1 MRSDMKRLSL
11 GLLFALLPFSAFAQ
25 RADIATLKAYA
36 EKAMPRCPGSVI
48 TLDALPTAG
57 PAGFIPYNLTQTS
70 TDKTCG
76 RKTYLLYSPASQQIL
91 IGTVFPLGMD
101 ARPAT
106 DRIAEVVMEALK
118 QPVKVTIAP
127 FPLPDGLHA
136 VSMARETAYGPF
148 AYHGFIDQAQA
159 WMVVGFRGSLR
170 TDPTQ
175 SLLESLNLSSAVR
188 RGDPKSK
195 VKIIELSDF
204 ECPTCGRA
212 HKKIEPIIA
221 KNVKKVDYYRLDLPL
236 FEMHPWAMDAA
247 LGARA
252 INRVAPAK
260 YWDYV
265 NWVYANQEEIN
276 NGKQSFAEKTLHD
289 YCEDHDI
296 NWAAV
301 EKIVKSPA
309 ERAALLDQVSRAFDV
324 GVNSTPTYIING
336 TILGFGP
343 EGSFTIDQIRKALGL
358 PPEAAPAKPVKP
370 AKSSKSQR

>member
-1 MRSDMKRLSL
+1 
-11 GLLFALLPFSAFAQ
+11 
-25 RADIATLKAYA
+25 
-36 EKAMPRCPGSVI
+36 
-48 TLDALPTAG
+48 
-57 PAGFIPYNLTQTS
+57 
-70 TDKTCG
+70 
-76 RKTYLLYSPASQQIL
+76 
-91 IGTVFPLGMD
+91 MD

-118 QPVKVTIAP
+118 QPVHVTVAP

-136 VSMARETAYGPF
+136 VSMNRDTAYGQF
-148 AYHGFIDQAQA
+148 AYHGFIDQSQA
-159 WMVVGFRGSLR
+159 WMIVGFRGSLH

-175 SLLESLNLSSAVR
+175 SLLEALNLSGAVR

-212 HKKIEPIIA
+212 HKKVEPIIA
-221 KNVKKVDYYRLDLPL
+221 KNLKKVDYYRLDLPL

-252 INRVAPAK
+252 ISRVAPAK
-260 YWDYV
+260 YWEYV
-265 NWVYANQEEIN
+265 NWVYANQETIGN
-276 NGKQSFAEKTLHD
+276 SKQPYEKTLHD
-289 YCEDHDI
+289 FCEDHDI

-309 ERAALLDQVSRAFDV
+309 ERNALLDQVSRAFDV

-343 EGSFTIDQIRKALGL
+343 EGSFTIEQIRKALGL
-358 PPEAAPAKPVKP
+358 PPEPAKP
-370 AKSSKSQR
+370 AKK

>member
-1 MRSDMKRLSL
+1 MRRLSL
-11 GLLFALLPFSAFAQ
+11 GLLFALLPLSAFAQ
-25 RADIATLKAYA
+25 RADITALRAYA

-48 TLDALPTAG
+48 TLDPLPTSG

-91 IGTVFPLGMD
+91 IGTVFPLTPD

-127 FPLPDGLHA
+127 FPLPDGLRA
-136 VSMARETAYGPF
+136 VSMNRDTAYGQF
-148 AYHGFIDQAQA
+148 AYHGFLDQSQT
-159 WMVVGFRGSLR
+159 WMVVGFRGNLR

-175 SLLESLNLSSAVR
+175 SLLEALNLSSAVR

-212 HKKIEPIIA
+212 HKKIEPLIE
-221 KNVKKVDYYRLDLPL
+221 KNVKKIDYYRLDLPL

-252 INRVAPAK
+252 IARVAPSK

-265 NWVYANQEEIN
+265 NWVYANQETIN
-276 NGKQSFAEKTLHD
+276 DSKQPYEKTLRD
-289 YCEDHDI
+289 FCQDHDI

-309 ERAALLDQVSRAFDV
+309 ERTALLDQVSRAFDV

-343 EGSFTIDQIRKALGL
+343 EGSFTIEQIRKALGL
-358 PPEAAPAKPVKP
+358 PPEAAKP
-370 AKSSKSQR
+370 AAKKK

>member
-11 GLLFALLPFSAFAQ
+11 CLLFALFPLCAFAQ
-25 RADIATLKAYA
+25 RADIGTLRAYA
-36 EKAMPRCPGSVI
+36 ERALPRCPGSII
-48 TLDALPTAG
+48 TLDPLPNAG

-70 TDKTCG
+70 TDGACG
-76 RKTYLLYSPASQQIL
+76 RKTYLLYSPTSQQIV
-91 IGTVFPLGMD
+91 IGTVFPLAADG
-101 ARPAT
+101 RPVT
-106 DRIAEVVMEALK
+106 DRIAEVVMESLK
-118 QPVKVTIAP
+118 RPVHVTIAP

-136 VSMARETAYGPF
+136 VSMNRDTPWGQF
-148 AYHGFIDQAQA
+148 AYHGFVDQTQT
-159 WMVVGFRGSLR
+159 WMMVGLRGNLR

-175 SLLESLNLSSAVR
+175 SLLESLNLSAAVR

-204 ECPTCGRA
+204 ECPSCGRA
-212 HKKIEPIIA
+212 HKVIEPMIA

-252 INRVAPAK
+252 ISRVAPAK

-276 NGKQSFAEKTLHD
+276 NAKQPFIEKILHD

-296 NWAAV
+296 SWSAV
-301 EKIVKSPA
+301 EKIVKSPP

-358 PPEAAPAKPVKP
+358 PPEPAAAKPAAKP
-370 AKSSKSQR
+370 AKK

>member
-11 GLLFALLPFSAFAQ
+11 GVLLALLPFSAFAQ
-25 RADIATLKAYA
+25 RADLATLRAYA

-48 TLDALPTAG
+48 TLDPLPTTG

-91 IGTVFPLGMD
+91 VGTVFPLGAD
-101 ARPAT
+101 ARPAS

-136 VSMARETAYGPF
+136 VSMNRETPYGSF
-148 AYHGFIDQAQA
+148 AYHGFIDQSQA
-159 WMVVGFRGSLR
+159 WMMVGFRGSLR
-170 TDPTQ
+170 TEPSQ
-175 SLLESLNLSSAVR
+175 SLLDAINLSSAVR
-188 RGDPKSK
+188 RGNPKSK
-195 VKIIELSDF
+195 VKIVEISDF

-212 HKKIEPIIA
+212 HKKVEPIIA
-221 KNVKKVDYYRLDLPL
+221 KNLSKVDYYRLDMPL

-252 INRVAPAK
+252 IARVAPAK

-265 NWVYANQEEIN
+265 NWVYANQEAIN
-276 NGKQSFAEKTLHD
+276 DSKQPFIAKTLHD
-289 YCEDHDI
+289 YSEDHDI
-296 NWAAV
+296 SWAAV
-301 EKIVKSPA
+301 EKIVKSPP

-336 TILGFGP
+336 TILGYGP

-358 PPEAAPAKPVKP
+358 PPEPAKPAAKKP
-370 AKSSKSQR
+370 AK

>member
-1 MRSDMKRLSL
+1 MKRL
-11 GLLFALLPFSAFAQ
+11 LLATLVALLPFSAFAQ
-25 RADIATLKAYA
+25 RADIAALRAYA
-36 EKAMPRCPGSVI
+36 EKAMPRCAGSVI
-48 TLDALPTAG
+48 TLDQLPSAG
-57 PAGFIPYNLTQTS
+57 PAGFIPFNLTQTS

-76 RKTYLLYSPASQQIL
+76 RKTYLLYSPSSQQIL

-106 DRIAEVVMEALK
+106 DRIAEVVLEALK
-118 QPVKVTIAP
+118 QPVHVTIAP

-136 VSMARETAYGPF
+136 VSMARDTPYGQF
-148 AYHGFIDQAQA
+148 AYHGFIDQSQA
-159 WMVVGFRGSLR
+159 WMVVGFRGNLH

-175 SLLESLNLSSAVR
+175 SLLEALNLSAAVR

-195 VKIIELSDF
+195 VKIIEMSDF

-212 HKKIEPIIA
+212 HKKVEPIIA
-221 KNVKKVDYYRLDLPL
+221 KNLKKLDYYRLDLPL

-252 INRVAPAK
+252 ISRVAPAK

-265 NWVYANQEEIN
+265 NYVYANQEPI
-276 NGKQSFAEKTLHD
+276 GKQPFEKTLHD
-289 YCEDHDI
+289 FCEDHDI
-296 NWAAV
+296 NWSAV

-358 PPEAAPAKPVKP
+358 PPEPAATKPAAKP
-370 AKSSKSQR
+370 AKSKK